1 MIRTN
6 DEMSAAMFS
15 GATQYPSTQ
24 RPWKNELCATRG
36 QKPVPDQQGSA
47 YMRPPRSCEGRQ
59 RQKLGAEGR
68 TLTFA

>member
-24 RPWKNELCATRG
+24 RPWKKELRATRG
-36 QKPVPDQQGSA
+36 QK
-47 YMRPPRSCEGRQ
+47 
-59 RQKLGAEGR
+59 L
-68 TLTFA
+68 L